1 MCDDHIPE
9 DCKSGRYKHCQM
21 PIYNEKRG
29 GTCEMPWD
37 WDNPVEDDKCED
49 KGDIKG
55 LLFKDTC
62 RRACDY
68 CRENSKNQKYTFKL
82 KIFFLDY
89 YLRVT

>member
-9 DCKSGRYKHCQM
+9 PCKSGKYKHCQM

-29 GTCEMPWD
+29 DICEMPWEFPL
-37 WDNPVEDDKCED
+37 NPSEDDNCED
-49 KGDIKG
+49 KRDIKG

-68 CRENSKNQKYTFKL
+68 CRENSKYNK
-82 KIFFLDY
+82 
-89 YLRVT
+89 